1 MYNDSTIEAN
11 NGFNLNAFNYTEHLN
26 NAKNKDK
33 NNFSSN
39 IENNKNVFNHNHSHN
54 IVTNNN
60 SNHNNQSHGGLKK
73 SLGFINALHL
83 GRHFNINR
91 DKKKLEKN
99 KNQLQQ
105 QNINNNRQ
113 PLDSINNF
121 CDNNNKNIQKSL
133 SCYNLK
139 SGITTNNIE
148 LVKNINKDVS
158 QAPNQHQVSDKP
170 VAPPLPPKPT
180 ILLSK
185 NSIRPST
192 QGFNSGLKNGI
203 TLTNN
208 VSAVS
213 TQVSPTSNQRKTVIQ
228 ASTSEL
234 LRCLGDFLQK
244 KCHKLKNFQSGDAVI
259 WLRAVDRSLLLQG
272 WQDIAFINPANV
284 VFLYMLLRE
293 LVKEDVDNEKELQA
307 VVLTCLYLSYAYMG
321 NEISYPLKPFLVE
334 NESRD
339 KFWNRSLF
347 IINLL
352 SSKMLRINSEPAFF
366 TEIFTEL
373 KGCQVIPAVSG

>member
-1 MYNDSTIEAN
+1 MGTVLSISPRDRKIVMYNDSTIEAN
-11 NGFNLNAFNYTEHLN
+11 NGFNLNAFNYSDHMN
-26 NAKNKDK
+26 HIKNKGK
-33 NNFSSN
+33 NNTFAN
-39 IENNKNVFNHNHSHN
+39 NMENNKNLFNHNHSHN

-60 SNHNNQSHGGLKK
+60 NNNNNQSHGGLKK

-83 GRHFNINR
+83 GKHFNINR
-91 DKKKLEKN
+91 EKKKLEKN
-99 KNQLQQ
+99 KILQQ
-105 QNINNNRQ
+105 NMNNNLNRQ
-113 PLDSINNF
+113 PLENANNLN
-121 CDNNNKNIQKSL
+121 DNNNKNIQKSL

-139 SGITTNNIE
+139 SGMTTNNIE
-148 LVKNINKDVS
+148 IVKNVNKDICP
-158 QAPNQHQVSDKP
+158 PNPYPVAGKP

-180 ILLSK
+180 ILLSR
-185 NSIRPST
+185 NAIRPSCNV
-192 QGFNSGLKNGI
+192 FNAGLTNHIKNGI

-208 VSAVS
+208 IS
-213 TQVSPTSNQRKTVIQ
+213 TLSSQISPTSNQRKTVIQ

-234 LRCLGDFLQK
+234 LRCLGDFLAN

-293 LVKEDVDNEKELQA
+293 LIQEDVESEKELQA

-339 KFWNRSLF
+339 KFWKRSLF

-352 SSKMLRINSEPAFF
+352 S
-366 TEIFTEL
+366 
-373 KGCQVIPAVSG
+373 